1 MLRNALKTPLLGVLL
16 LSAGCA
22 RNAMETSAFRL
33 PWQDVP
39 EKIPGVKAPNERIA
53 ELKAIAKYKHS
64 AEQGDQLAAEIQHE
78 QDPLVRL
85 HIVRALATIPGDKA
99 SAVLHAGLEDPEESV
114 RIACCEAWGQRGG
127 PEAVEEL
134 STVLRAE
141 SSVDVRMAAARALG
155 LTKQAT
161 AVKPLAEVLADNDPA
176 MQRRAIESLKGVS
189 GKDYGYDLQAW
200 RQYAAG
206 ETVQQRERG
215 LAERLFGRSLF

>member
-1 MLRNALKTPLLGVLL
+1 MLRNALKTPLLSVLL

-53 ELKAIAKYKHS
+53 ELKAIAKNKHS
-64 AEQGDQLAAEIQHE
+64 AEQGAQLAAEIQHE

-85 HIVRALATIPGDKA
+85 YIVRALAAIPGDKA

-127 PEAVEEL
+127 SEAVEEL

-155 LTKQAT
+155 LTKQPT

-189 GKDYGYDLQAW
+189 GKDYGYDVQAW